1 MAKKQ
6 QRFMV
11 RQGDVLLVQADSP
24 IDGEREARD
33 SDGSITLA
41 HGEVTGHRHRFVVGK
56 DAGEVVASRTAR
68 QLTLRQ
74 TTALLHEEHTHIDI
88 PGGMRIDLPKQ
99 VEWTDEM
106 EPRQVA
112 D

>member
-6 QRFMV
+6 KFQA
-11 RQGDVLLVQADSP
+11 RQGDVLLVQTDE
-24 IDGEREARD
+24 IIEGEREIRD
-33 SDGSITLA
+33 SDGAITLA

-56 DAGEVVASRTAR
+56 DTGEVVANRSAR
-68 QLTLRQ
+68 QLTLKQ
-74 TTALLHEEHTHIDI
+74 TTALMHEEHTHIDI
-88 PGGMRIDLPKQ
+88 PGGIRIDLPKQ
-99 VEWTDEM
+99 VEWQDSM